1 MSQTPTERQTR
12 SNSKPN
18 SHASLTDIKTLMETI
33 LTDKLGSLEK
43 KIDNV
48 TDSLKMIIS
57 RIEDIEGK
65 YKEVESRCKRIE
77 EQQMDTF
84 SEIDERERRKVN
96 LVISG
101 IEEKEDGNVQER
113 IEWDEEKVE
122 ELFEDLA
129 GLDSDDFV
137 KTLRLGK
144 TGTKKPRLLKVVCK
158 NYETKRKILTKA
170 KELRSKAGYKGI
182 YVNPDQTP
190 LQQRQSKSVR
200 EEYKR
205 RKDLGED
212 VVISKNKVVA
222 RQHFH

>member
-1 MSQTPTERQTR
+1 M
-12 SNSKPN
+12 
-18 SHASLTDIKTLMETI
+18 KTLMETI

-65 YKEVESRCKRIE
+65 YKEVQSRCKRIE
-77 EQQMDTF
+77 EQQMDIF
-84 SEIDERERRKVN
+84 SEIEERERRKTN

-101 IEEKEDGNVQER
+101 ILEKEDGNVQER
-113 IEWDEEKVE
+113 IRWDEENVCRV
-122 ELFEDLA
+122 FEDLA
-129 GLDSDDFV
+129 GLDSGDFT
-137 KTLRLGK
+137 KTYRLGK
-144 TGTKKPRLLKVVCK
+144 TDSRKPRLLKVVCR
-158 NYETKRKILTKA
+158 NYETKREILTKA
-170 KELRSKAGYKGI
+170 KELRSKAGYEGV

-190 LQQRQSKSVR
+190 LQQRQSKAVR

-212 VVISKNKVVA
+212 VLLRRGKIVSRENF
-222 RQHFH
+222 Q